1 VFKFKCT
8 YPGCKFKGTPRKDYL
23 LKHMKT
29 CHDVSKDRS
38 DKKSL
43 MTYYNEAKARE
54 AISARSERDL
64 RLLEAVARGE
74 ETLVQDLLSAGAE
87 VGVKDSKSRS
97 TFHLALEK
105 GHDAV
110 LRLLLTKAEKAMP
123 PEEIVELKQLLLFQ
137 AVSNGE
143 AKTVRMLLA
152 NGASARHLL
161 QESHEIAMGDE
172 RDAIL
177 GFLLEKMKKEASSE
191 QITNVLQSLLDDAIS
206 SGRKKLVRTMLYHG
220 ASSRT
225 RKEFDSAV
233 ASGDEELLGILLAN
247 ANTTTSFES
256 ITGPRETLL
265 YEAIDTGNEALV
277 GTILEF
283 GASANLVHRWSF
295 GRRTA
300 LHKATERGY
309 EAIVK
314 LLLENGADVRAKS
327 SLDETALEIA
337 DRSGHTNIKRLL
349 LEHETQSTRSALAGA
364 KTLRGSERSSLLY
377 SNFPEHFQ

>member
-1 VFKFKCT
+1 
-8 YPGCKFKGTPRKDYL
+8 
-23 LKHMKT
+23 
-29 CHDVSKDRS
+29 
-38 DKKSL
+38 
-43 MTYYNEAKARE
+43 
-54 AISARSERDL
+54 
-64 RLLEAVARGE
+64 
-74 ETLVQDLLSAGAE
+74 
-87 VGVKDSKSRS
+87 
-97 TFHLALEK
+97 
-105 GHDAV
+105 
-110 LRLLLTKAEKAMP
+110 LTKAEKAMP

-177 GFLLEKMKKEASSE
+177 GLLLEKMKKEASSE

-233 ASGDEELLGILLAN
+233 
-247 ANTTTSFES
+247 ES